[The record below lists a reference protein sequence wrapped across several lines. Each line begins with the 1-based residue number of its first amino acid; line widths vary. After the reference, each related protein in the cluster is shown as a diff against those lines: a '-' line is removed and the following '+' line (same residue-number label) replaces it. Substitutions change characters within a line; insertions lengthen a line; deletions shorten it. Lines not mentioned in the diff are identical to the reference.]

1 MVNARL
7 TIKQMQEVFQN
18 SPIFE
23 LNTRR
28 IALRR
33 QLRKNPEDP
42 TLIKSLQST
51 LRDKVVRLAA
61 ADGVVITY
69 SAYDEL
75 FASDL
80 DNDLLE
86 NGVRSIMG
94 VYDRSKSELMQAAVR
109 ATMDQTNVLV
119 LIISESSMRDPN
131 VIATYEYFWNAGK
144 VIVPI
149 MFELCNV
156 DHLLL
161 GMSPLDFYDQWQSGL
176 RRLHHLL
183 GAKKI

>member
-33 QLRKNPEDP
+33 QLRKNPEDQN
-42 TLIKSLQST
+42 LVKSLQST

-61 ADGVVITY
+61 VDGVFITY
-69 SAYDEL
+69 SVSDEL

-80 DNDLLE
+80 DGNLLE
-86 NGVRSIMG
+86 HDVRSLIG
-94 VYDRSKSELMQAAVR
+94 IYDQSKSELMQAAVR
-109 ATMDQTNVLV
+109 ATMDQTNVLL
-119 LIISESSMRDPN
+119 LIVSESSMRDAN
-131 VIATYEYFWNAGK
+131 VIATYEHFWNAGK
-144 VIVPI
+144 IIVPI
-149 MFELCNV
+149 MFEPCNI

-161 GMSPLDFYDQWQSGL
+161 GMPPLDFYDQWQSGSS
-176 RRLHHLL
+176 
-183 GAKKI
+183 